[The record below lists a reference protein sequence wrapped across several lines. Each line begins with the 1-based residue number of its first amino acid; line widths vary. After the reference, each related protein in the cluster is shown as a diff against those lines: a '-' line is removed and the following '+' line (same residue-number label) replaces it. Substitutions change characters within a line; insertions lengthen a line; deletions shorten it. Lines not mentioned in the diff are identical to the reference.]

1 MARYNDSCC
10 ANTGTDFGS
19 GQLPGEAAVL
29 LREVH
34 DENCESSPD
43 GVHIAGDGRAGP
55 GDLGGLIA
63 AGSVDDSG
71 VVVHGDGGTEVD
83 ELELFVALH
92 HVVGLE
98 VAVGQAFVM
107 QIAQRRRDLDDV
119 GDRLVGWQR
128 SLVRLADLLE
138 RCAADVLH
146 DDVADRRAFR
156 ILVLDEVVDPD
167 DVGVF
172 HLGEGEGFGGSGG
185 HRVGVARVHET
196 LEHHPA
202 VVDVAVDGQVDPA
215 ESAVGDAAAH
225 FVLPA
230 DQVAARKLGNKGERC
245 AALGAEPLCPTGFP
259 VASTPD
265 GLIAVG
271 VATEPVALRN
281 LRIGQDR
288 LGRIAPWHRWDCHH
302 PGAESSTGACGFRRS
317 GSRRSARTRGRR
329 HGRRRRQHT
338 LSRRGRRP
346 ADVAVAVDDG
356 SAAVGFEARHRDVSC
371 FPASSCW

>member
-10 ANTGTDFGS
+10 ANTGTVFGP

-34 DENCESSPD
+34 DENRKGPPD
-43 GVHIAGDGRAGP
+43 GVDVAGDGGAGP
-55 GDLGGLIA
+55 GDLGRLIA
-63 AGSVDDSG
+63 ARSVDDSG

-83 ELELFVALH
+83 ELELLVALH
-92 HVVGLE
+92 HVVRLE
-98 VAVGQAFVM
+98 VAVGEAFFV
-107 QIAQRRRDLDDV
+107 QIAERRRDLDDV
-119 GDRLVGWQR
+119 GDGLVGWQR
-128 SLVRLADLLE
+128 TVVRLADLLE
-138 RCAADVLH
+138 RCPADVLH

-185 HRVGVARVHET
+185 HRVGVAGMHET

-215 ESAVGDAAAH
+215 EAAVGDAAAH

-230 DQVAARKLGNKGERC
+230 DQVAARKLGNKGERS
-245 AALGAEPLCPTGFP
+245 AALGAEALRAPGFS
-259 VASTPD
+259 VASAPD
-265 GLIAVG
+265 GFVAVG
-271 VATEPVALRN
+271 VAAESVTLRN

-288 LGRIAPWHRWDCHH
+288 LGRIAPWHRRDSHH
-302 PGAESSTGACGFRRS
+302 PGAESSTGACGFGRS

-329 HGRRRRQHT
+329 HRCRRRQHT
-338 LSRRGRRP
+338 LFWSGRRT
-346 ADVAVAVDDG
+346 AHVAVAVDDG
-356 SAAVGFEARHRDVSC
+356 SAAVGFEARHRDFSR
-371 FPASSCW
+371 FPASNCW